1 MRFKIDLTKPLIQLE
16 FIFSE
21 YKIPLSLLQE
31 CKMNGDKVVVFTE
44 DDDKNL
50 IEFLRINKNDK
61 VFVDDIEIDGDFRMD
76 DDPSFFEMIE
86 DMEELELPVVLEL
99 DSILEKI
106 SKYGRNSLT
115 MEEFEYLHKF

>member
-21 YKIPLSLLQE
+21 YKISLSLLHE
-31 CKMNGDKVVVFTE
+31 CKIKGDKVIVFSQE
-44 DDDKNL
+44 DGKL
-50 IEFLRINKNDK
+50 IEYLKVNKNNK
-61 VFVDDIEIDGDFRMD
+61 ILIDDMEIDGEFKMD
-76 DDPSFFEMIE
+76 DEPSFFEMIE
-86 DMEELELPVVLEL
+86 DIEELELPVVLEL
-99 DSILEKI
+99 DSILEKV

>member
-1 MRFKIDLTKPLIQLE
+1 
-16 FIFSE
+16 
-21 YKIPLSLLQE
+21 
-31 CKMNGDKVVVFTE
+31 MNGDKVVVFAE
-44 DDDKNL
+44 GDDKNL

-61 VFVDDIEIDGDFRMD
+61 VFIDDIEIEGEFRIG

-86 DMEELELPVVLEL
+86 GMEELELPVVLEL
-99 DSILEKI
+99 DSILEKV